1 MFDNS
6 GETAIAEIAAPHAS
20 PDQQTRAKGAAVP
33 RATSRLAEALRR
45 IAKALEI
52 SAEPEV
58 PAFKPQNTRPSTEV
72 FSTSSAPVAAAK
84 SPVSP
89 AAAGSDRR
97 THPRWGSAC
106 EVLACVKSGNP
117 GDDLDW
123 IFHRTNLRGR
133 LTDISMGGLSLKLN
147 EPVPA
152 DTVLIF
158 RLTNRH
164 FEKSVDAEGTV
175 LRCLPNPDGT
185 ATLVCRLM
193 RKLSFEQVHLLGKQL
208 FDSTIV

>member
-6 GETAIAEIAAPHAS
+6 GETAIAEIAS
-20 PDQQTRAKGAAVP
+20 PEQQARAKGAAVP

-52 SAEPEV
+52 VDPPEV
-58 PAFKPQNTRPSTEV
+58 PTSKAQSTRPSTEA
-72 FSTSSAPVAAAK
+72 FNASSAPVAATK
-84 SPVSP
+84 PP
-89 AAAGSDRR
+89 AAPATAGSDRR

-133 LTDISMGGLSLKLN
+133 LTDISMGGLSLKLS
-147 EPVPA
+147 EPIPA
-152 DTVLIF
+152 ETVLIF